1 MRPAYYAPAASAQ
14 HDKAKAKAIATLIE
28 LRYDGQPTAAQK
40 KKGLRI
46 AAQAFIRITNI
57 GRDGR
62 I

>member
-1 MRPAYYAPAASAQ
+1 MTGNRQ
-14 HDKAKAKAIATLIE
+14 
-28 LRYDGQPTAAQK
+28 QPKQ

-46 AAQAFIRITNI
+46 AAQAFDRITNI

>member
-1 MRPAYYAPAASAQ
+1 MRPPYYALAAPAQ
-14 HDKAKAKAIATLIE
+14 PDKAKAIATLIQR
-28 LRYDGQPTAAQK
+28 RYYGQPTAAQK

-46 AAQAFIRITNI
+46 AAQAFDRITNI

>member
-1 MRPAYYAPAASAQ
+1 MDS
-14 HDKAKAKAIATLIE
+14 DK
-28 LRYDGQPTAAQK
+28 K

-46 AAQAFIRITNI
+46 AAQAFDRITNI